1 MPSSLQVIKIQLDE
15 EAKRNHRGLGVN
27 GAENAAKIIV
37 PKPSELKKKDIKKWP
52 KGHFLNHDSENLSTV
67 PVLSL
72 ET

>member
-1 MPSSLQVIKIQLDE
+1 MPSSHQVIKIQLGE

-27 GAENAAKIIV
+27 GAENAAKNIGT
-37 PKPSELKKKDIKKWP
+37 KPSKLKMIDIKKWP